1 MWGLTD
7 GSEGLGVVLE
17 EGAGPAGLGSGRA
30 AALLRTVCRL
40 KAELC
45 QSRWRGSLQGISLPS
60 CAFLPYSR
68 RGWLGTCPLSLHL
81 TPAPRIL
88 YSFCSVYLLLNC

>member
-7 GSEGLGVVLE
+7 GSEGLGMVLE

-45 QSRWRGSLQGISLPS
+45 QS
-60 CAFLPYSR
+60 
-68 RGWLGTCPLSLHL
+68 
-81 TPAPRIL
+81 
-88 YSFCSVYLLLNC
+88 